1 MSDPL
6 QIKRLLR
13 RPQFLAA
20 AKGVSEARG
29 AVVIQ
34 RLERGDGS
42 AHIGVGF
49 TATRKVGGAVDHYEM
64 SDSGSLKRIRTMGK
78 PAVYYQNIMLV
89 ADVNGDGRDDLRGV
103 AAGGRMRTWTSTGTA
118 WKQASATSTGWSA
131 YRTVLSPGDINV
143 SSSKQD
149 DIVAVWPSGRGRM
162 HYGTKGGGQ
171 GTSYRNISEGLGSLT
186 YVW

>member
-42 AHIGVGF
+42 PHIGLGF
-49 TATRKVGGAVDHYEM
+49 TATKKIGGAVQRNRAKRRLREAARAILAQHGVPG
-64 SDSGSLKRIRTMGK
+64 SDYVFIARMGTTERAWDRLLDDVK
-78 PAVYYQNIMLV
+78 STLTRLARPKADTPSPAR
-89 ADVNGDGRDDLRGV
+89 A
-103 AAGGRMRTWTSTGTA
+103 
-118 WKQASATSTGWSA
+118 
-131 YRTVLSPGDINV
+131 
-143 SSSKQD
+143 
-149 DIVAVWPSGRGRM
+149 PSGQDR
-162 HYGTKGGGQ
+162 Q
-171 GTSYRNISEGLGSLT
+171 NP
-186 YVW
+186 